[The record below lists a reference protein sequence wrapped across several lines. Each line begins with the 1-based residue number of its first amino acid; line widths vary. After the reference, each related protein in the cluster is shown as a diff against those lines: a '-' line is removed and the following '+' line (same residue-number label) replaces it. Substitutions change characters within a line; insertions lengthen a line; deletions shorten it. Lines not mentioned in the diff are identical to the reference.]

1 MSKSYRK
8 MPWTGKVV
16 ALLACEDS
24 ASSIVSESLERIE
37 LGYAGIPGDTHSGLT
52 RPACVRF
59 PELYAEG
66 TEIRNTRQLT
76 LVSSEELAA
85 IATTMDIEQVL
96 PGWLGANIE
105 LAGIPSLTLLPPSS
119 RLVFTSGA
127 TLVVDIENRPC
138 AYPAQVIDQHYP
150 GKGRRFIKAAMHRRG
165 LTAWVERE
173 GRITPGD
180 SLCVFFPDQ
189 AAHPDQ
195 FTRE

>member
-16 ALLACEDS
+16 TLLACADS
-24 ASSIVSESLERIE
+24 ARSIVSESLTRID
-37 LGYAGIPGDTHSGLT
+37 LSYAGIPGDTHGGLT
-52 RPACVRF
+52 RAACTRF
-59 PELYAEG
+59 PDLYAAG

-76 LVSSEELAA
+76 LVSSEELGEIAA
-85 IATTMDIEQVL
+85 AMQIEQL
-96 PGWLGANIE
+96 QPGWLGANLE

-119 RLVFTSGA
+119 RLVFESGA

-138 AYPAQVIDQHYP
+138 AYPAQVIDEHYP
-150 GKGRRFIKAAMHRRG
+150 GHGRRFIKAAMHRRG

-173 GRITPGD
+173 GSIMPGD
-180 SLCVFFPDQ
+180 ALAVFFPEQ

-195 FTRE
+195 FPSS